1 MNRIYKLKFDK
12 RRNELVVVSEITAGV
27 GKAKVTGRVEGGKAS
42 RRGVR
47 AMALSLLSG
56 MIMMANPVTAA
67 NLPTGGQIVAGSG
80 SIQTPSGNQMNI
92 IQNSQNMV
100 ANWNSFD
107 IGKGNTVQFYQPN
120 SSAVALNRVVG
131 GGESKIMGNLK
142 ANGQVFLVNPNG
154 VLFGKDA
161 SVSTSGF
168 VASTRDIKNDD
179 FMNRRYTFSGG
190 QKAGAE
196 IVNQGALTTN
206 AGGYI
211 VLAADKVSNS
221 GTIRTPEGKTVL
233 AAGERVT
240 LQLDNGGLTSV
251 QVSGDVV
258 NALVENR
265 GLISARNGQVYL
277 TALGQDMLM
286 NTVLNVSGVVE
297 ASGMHRQD
305 GNIVLDGG
313 DSGVVHLSGTLQ
325 ADNVSGQGGK
335 VVVQGQNIL
344 LDKGSSITATGSK
357 GGGEVY
363 IGGGWQGKDSS
374 IRNADKVVMQ
384 DGARIDVS
392 ATQQGNGG
400 TAVLWSESFT
410 NFRGQ
415 ISAKGG
421 ENGGNGGQVE
431 TSSHGNLQAFGS
443 VRASAKKGKAGNWL
457 LDPLDITIVNGADN
471 AVTETNDTLSQ
482 PPHTQ
487 FTPTATG
494 SQVSNTS
501 INDELNNGTSVTVLT
516 SSTTAGGNQNGNIT
530 VDADINK
537 TNGTDA
543 TLTLLAD
550 GNITV
555 NKNITS
561 TAGKL
566 NVNLAA
572 ANTSSTATITL
583 GNNVNI
589 TTNGGD
595 ITAGTANASNSVTIN
610 VTGTTLN
617 TSSGSQA
624 GNITLNGSR
633 VNVTNA
639 TITAGNFTLNATAN
653 GSNLNNVTLMATH
666 DIILTGNSTNGTG
679 LFLGGTNTLNAT
691 NGSISLTG
699 NSTNGT
705 GLFLG
710 GNKNLSASN
719 GNINL
724 TGNSQTGVGLYL
736 GERNSTN
743 TLNATNGSINLNGVS
758 VAKSAIE
765 IRGNNTLTADNI
777 NLTGNST
784 KSFGIDAQ
792 DGANT
797 LNATNGSIN
806 LTGNSTNGTG
816 LQLNNGTNTLT
827 ATNGSISLTGHS
839 DDNIGVSLSGS
850 SSWDATNITITG
862 SSSWNGSTGSEDVYV
877 RRGIQLDGNLTFTG
891 NVAINGTGEGGSG
904 VALRTLVNLTFN
916 NGTAIINGTS
926 TGHSVNDIYTA
937 GIGLH
942 SYIGETDITNII
954 LNNSN
959 LTMNGHSQ
967 NAAGIGGWSDSDTKT
982 KWNISGN
989 GNVTINGSSVEMDG
1003 FRTISI
1009 NATGLNGSVAL
1020 FGKST
1025 NGSGVKITK
1034 TEMSNV
1040 TISGSATGNGSGVD
1054 ISGDNTL
1061 TNTTV
1066 NGNGTDGSGVNISG
1080 NLTSSGNSTVT
1091 GNASGNGNGVNISG
1105 NITDGVISGGA
1116 TGNGSGVD
1124 ISGDSIL
1131 INTTVNGYSSGTASG
1146 VDISGNST
1154 LTNTTV
1160 SGNGTDG
1167 SGVNISG
1174 NLTNSGNSTVTGNA
1188 SGNGT
1193 GVDINGTV
1201 TGGDITGN
1209 ASGNGNGVNISGNI
1223 TDGVIS
1229 G

>member
-27 GKAKVTGRVEGGKAS
+27 GKAKATGRVEGVKAS

-92 IQNSQNMV
+92 HQNSQNMV

-443 VRASAKKGKAGNWL
+443 VSASAKKGKAGNWL

-543 TLTLLAD
+543 TLTLKAD

-572 ANTSSTATITL
+572 ANTSNGTITL
-583 GNNVNI
+583 GNSVNI

-639 TITAGNFTLNATAN
+639 NITAGNFTLNATAN

-666 DIILTGNSTNGTG
+666 DIILTGSNTTGVGLQLNGTNTLNATNGSISLTGNSTNGTG
-679 LFLGGTNTLNAT
+679 LFLGGNKTLSASNGSINLTGSSTSGVGLYLGENNSTNTLTATNGNISLNGVSETRSAIEIRGNNTLTADNINLTGNSTNGMGIDVWGGANTLNATNGSINLTGNSTNGTGLQLNGTNTLNATNGSISLTGSSTNGTGLQLNGTNTLNAT

-743 TLNATNGSINLNGVS
+743 AFTATNGSINLNGVS

-784 KSFGIDAQ
+784 
-792 DGANT
+792 
-797 LNATNGSIN
+797 
-806 LTGNSTNGTG
+806 NGTG
-816 LQLNNGTNTLT
+816 IDLQGTNILT
-827 ATNGSISLTGHS
+827 ASNGS
-839 DDNIGVSLSGS
+839 
-850 SSWDATNITITG
+850 
-862 SSSWNGSTGSEDVYV
+862 
-877 RRGIQLDGNLTFTG
+877 
-891 NVAINGTGEGGSG
+891 
-904 VALRTLVNLTFN
+904 VN
-916 NGTAIINGTS
+916 
-926 TGHSVNDIYTA
+926 
-937 GIGLH
+937 
-942 SYIGETDITNII
+942 
-954 LNNSN
+954 
-959 LTMNGHSQ
+959 
-967 NAAGIGGWSDSDTKT
+967 
-982 KWNISGN
+982 
-989 GNVTINGSSVEMDG
+989 INGSVE
-1003 FRTISI
+1003 S
-1009 NATGLNGSVAL
+1009 
-1020 FGKST
+1020 
-1025 NGSGVKITK
+1025 
-1034 TEMSNV
+1034 
-1040 TISGSATGNGSGVD
+1040 
-1054 ISGDNTL
+1054 
-1061 TNTTV
+1061 
-1066 NGNGTDGSGVNISG
+1066 
-1080 NLTSSGNSTVT
+1080 
-1091 GNASGNGNGVNISG
+1091 NAS
-1105 NITDGVISGGA
+1105 A
-1116 TGNGSGVD
+1116 
-1124 ISGDSIL
+1124 
-1131 INTTVNGYSSGTASG
+1131 

-1154 LTNTTV
+1154 VHAIN
-1160 SGNGTDG
+1160 GNI
-1167 SGVNISG
+1167 N
-1174 NLTNSGNSTVTGNA
+1174 
-1188 SGNGT
+1188 
-1193 GVDINGTV
+1193 INGTV
-1201 TGGDITGN
+1201 NKLFTDYPEKAGVRLNNVILN
-1209 ASGNGNGVNISGNI
+1209 ASSGTVNINGS
-1223 TDGVIS
+1223 V
-1229 G
+1229 

>member
-1 MNRIYKLKFDK
+1 
-12 RRNELVVVSEITAGV
+12 
-27 GKAKVTGRVEGGKAS
+27 
-42 RRGVR
+42 
-47 AMALSLLSG
+47 
-56 MIMMANPVTAA
+56 
-67 NLPTGGQIVAGSG
+67 AGSG

-221 GTIRTPEGKTVL
+221 GTIRTPGGKTVL

-265 GLISARNGQVYL
+265 GLISARDGQVYL
-277 TALGQDMLM
+277 TALGRDMLM

-297 ASGMHRQD
+297 AGGMHRQD

-325 ADNVSGQGGK
+325 ADNASGQGGK

-443 VRASAKKGKAGNWL
+443 VSASAKKGKAGNWL
-457 LDPLDITIVNGADN
+457 LDPLDITIVENAGGNAANETEENGEKIFSPGS
-471 AVTETNDTLSQ
+471 T
-482 PPHTQ
+482 TQ
-487 FTPTATG
+487 

-501 INDELNNGTSVTVLT
+501 INNELNNGTSVTILT
-516 SSTTAGGNQNGNIT
+516 NSTTSGSNQKGNIT
-530 VDADINK
+530 VNAAINK
-537 TNGTDA
+537 TGGADA
-543 TLTLLAD
+543 TLTLKAD

-572 ANTSSTATITL
+572 ANTSSTGTITL
-583 GNNVNI
+583 GNNVSI

-639 TITAGNFTLNATAN
+639 NITAGNFTLNATAN
-653 GSNLNNVTLMATH
+653 GADLNNVTLMATH

-679 LFLGGTNTLNAT
+679 LQLNGNTTLNAT

-710 GNKNLSASN
+710 GNKTLSASN
-719 GNINL
+719 GSINL
-724 TGNSQTGVGLYL
+724 TGSSTSGVGLYL

-743 TLNATNGSINLNGVS
+743 AFTATNGSINLNGVS

-784 KSFGIDAQ
+784 NGTGIDLQGTNTLTATNGSINLTGNSTNGTGLQ
-792 DGANT
+792 LSNGTNT

-816 LQLNNGTNTLT
+816 LFLGGNKTLSASNGSINLTGSSTSGVGLYLGENNSTNILT
-827 ATNGSISLTGHS
+827 ATNGSISLTGNS
-839 DDNIGVSLSGS
+839 TNGTGLFLSGNKTLSASNGNINLTGNSQKGVGLYLGERNNTNTLTATNGSINLNGVSETKSAIEIRGSNTLTADNINLTGNSTNGTGIDLDGNN
-850 SSWDATNITITG
+850 SWTAANITITG
-862 SSSWNGSTGSEDVYV
+862 CSSHTGLDTKGALMGKGVYLH
-877 RRGIQLDGNLTFTG
+877 GDLTFTG
-891 NVAINGTGEGGSG
+891 NVAINGTANAGAG
-904 VALRTLVNLTFN
+904 VGLSAQVNMTFN
-916 NGTAIINGTS
+916 NGTAVINGTS
-926 TGHSVNDIYTA
+926 TGIDISNKVIYGA
-937 GIGLH
+937 GVADVVWT
-942 SYIGETDITNII
+942 GENTQKNIT
-954 LNNSN
+954 LLNSN
-959 LTMNGHSQ
+959 LTINGHSH
-967 NAAGIGGWSDSDTKT
+967 NAAGIAGWSDVKYEETT

-989 GNVTINGSSVEMDG
+989 GNITINASSVEYDG
-1003 FRTISI
+1003 FKNVVI
-1009 NATGLNGSVAL
+1009 NASGLNGTTTL
-1020 FGKST
+1020 HGTST
-1025 NGSGVKITK
+1025 NGSGVYLGNMNMT
-1034 TEMSNV
+1034 NV
-1040 TISGSATGNGSGVD
+1040 TISGSSVNSNGVD
-1054 ISGDNTL
+1054 ISGNSTL

-1066 NGNGTDGSGVNISG
+1066 SGNGTDGSGVKISG
-1080 NLTSSGNSTVT
+1080 NLTGDAGSTVT

-1105 NITDGVISGGA
+1105 NITDGVISGSA
-1116 TGNGSGVD
+1116 TGNGSGV
-1124 ISGDSIL
+1124 G
-1131 INTTVNGYSSGTASG
+1131 
-1146 VDISGNST
+1146 ISGNST
-1154 LTNTTV
+1154 LTNTT
-1160 SGNGTDG
+1160 
-1167 SGVNISG
+1167 
-1174 NLTNSGNSTVTGNA
+1174 
-1188 SGNGT
+1188 
-1193 GVDINGTV
+1193 
-1201 TGGDITGN
+1201 
-1209 ASGNGNGVNISGNI
+1209 
-1223 TDGVIS
+1223 
-1229 G
+1229 

>member
-27 GKAKVTGRVEGGKAS
+27 GKAKATGRVEGVKAS

-92 IQNSQNMV
+92 HQNSQNMV

-221 GTIRTPEGKTVL
+221 GTIRTPGGKTVL

-325 ADNVSGQGGK
+325 ADNASGQGGK

-344 LDKGSSITATGSK
+344 LDKGSSITATGGQ

-374 IRNADKVVMQ
+374 IRNADKVVMK

-415 ISAKGG
+415 VSAKGG

-443 VRASAKKGKAGNWL
+443 VSASAKKGKAGNWL

-516 SSTTAGGNQNGNIT
+516 SSITAGGNQNGNIT

-537 TNGTDA
+537 TNGADA
-543 TLTLLAD
+543 TLTLKAD
-550 GNITV
+550 GNINV
-555 NKNITS
+555 NNSITS
-561 TAGKL
+561 TQGKL

-572 ANTSSTATITL
+572 ANTSSTGTITL

-589 TTNGGD
+589 TTNGGN

-617 TSSGSQA
+617 TSNGSQA
-624 GNITLNGSR
+624 GNINLNGSR

-639 TITAGNFTLNATAN
+639 NITAGNFTLNATAN

-784 KSFGIDAQ
+784 ESFGIDAQ
-792 DGANT
+792 GGANT
-797 LNATNGSIN
+797 LNAANGSIS

-816 LQLNNGTNTLT
+816 LQLSNDTNTLN
-827 ATNGSISLTGHS
+827 ATNGSISLTGNS
-839 DDNIGVSLSGS
+839 TNGTGIDLQGTNTLTATSGAISFNGTSGKSRGINICGTSNILNATEINLTGSSTGAEGIDISGS
-850 SSWDATNITITG
+850 STLTATDGNISLNGTTSSAWYGVRIQGTNITADNGSVDLTSVGGGVIQNASISAGNISINGTATNVDRTGLSVSNSTLNASGCITINGSLDTNTDLSACRSGVELSDRVTLNADSVYIYGKMRQDHDKSSNIYGDGPGGGVSIGNTSINANTTTIIGIVDANSSFVSGVKFNNGLYNYSPVNINLTGNTTIQGTASGKGNGVMITPAGANITVTNGSLNITG
-862 SSSWNGSTGSEDVYV
+862 TSANRYGIISSAQNGQWASHQVHV
-877 RRGIQLDGNLTFTG
+877 QLDNANLSLAGEGYREGIWFTNTSEAPHSPSG
-891 NVAINGTGEGGSG
+891 LNINGTGNVSISGNSSTRSG
-904 VALRTLVNLTFN
+904 VALTLRN
-916 NGTAIINGTS
+916 NE
-926 TGHSVNDIYTA
+926 
-937 GIGLH
+937 L
-942 SYIGETDITNII
+942 
-954 LNNSN
+954 
-959 LTMNGHSQ
+959 
-967 NAAGIGGWSDSDTKT
+967 
-982 KWNISGN
+982 
-989 GNVTINGSSVEMDG
+989 
-1003 FRTISI
+1003 
-1009 NATGLNGSVAL
+1009 
-1020 FGKST
+1020 
-1025 NGSGVKITK
+1025 
-1034 TEMSNV
+1034 
-1040 TISGSATGNGSGVD
+1040 TGN
-1054 ISGDNTL
+1054 
-1061 TNTTV
+1061 TT
-1066 NGNGTDGSGVNISG
+1066 
-1080 NLTSSGNSTVT
+1080 
-1091 GNASGNGNGVNISG
+1091 
-1105 NITDGVISGGA
+1105 
-1116 TGNGSGVD
+1116 
-1124 ISGDSIL
+1124 
-1131 INTTVNGYSSGTASG
+1131 
-1146 VDISGNST
+1146 
-1154 LTNTTV
+1154 
-1160 SGNGTDG
+1160 
-1167 SGVNISG
+1167 
-1174 NLTNSGNSTVTGNA
+1174 
-1188 SGNGT
+1188 
-1193 GVDINGTV
+1193 
-1201 TGGDITGN
+1201 
-1209 ASGNGNGVNISGNI
+1209 
-1223 TDGVIS
+1223 
-1229 G
+1229 